1 MAIDP
6 DKLINV
12 GAEGNDSSGDP
23 IRTGGQKINTL
34 FTEIYAAI
42 TPAGANVGIGT
53 TTPAVILDVVSPNAA
68 GQIRARYNT
77 SGDGLVISQASS
89 GGAVTLNQKANAD
102 LVISS
107 NNTSRVW
114 IKKDGKIGVGTNTPN
129 STFHVH
135 TTANSTIRI
144 TDAAS
149 GLGETDGLAL
159 SKYNGFADVWLFDNE
174 ELRFGTNDT
183 ERMRVGANGN
193 VGIANSTSANKLSV
207 GGDVWLSGNSIVGK
221 NVNYSG
227 NVTSNVSSYVYS
239 YAGGTL
245 GQYRSGFYLDGTNQ
259 EAILYTSNIERIH
272 INSSGDF
279 EMGSQ
284 ANVVNNLR
292 TLDITNLDPS
302 SGAGAA
308 VRLVSSDAAA
318 TGDTVSA
325 DLIKYKTGEFTVYNR
340 EVNGTAGFTSF
351 VFNPAGVKT
360 EVLRITA
367 NNRVAVNGAIVASG
381 SVGTVGQVLT
391 SNGTNK
397 VYWSTPTF
405 TVNTAAQYTW
415 TNTHTFSSNI
425 TFGNTITIAG
435 NTTSNGNLYVN
446 GSSLF
451 ANMVFV
457 IGNTQLANTLVVT
470 GNTTFSNTITVTGN
484 ATFSNSIT
492 VAASGIKFSDATTQT
507 TAATNYTLPTASGSV
522 LGGVKVGT
530 GLSISSGTLS
540 ATYSYTLPTA
550 NSTVIGG
557 VKVGTGLSVDGS
569 SVLSVNP
576 VGVVSYSN
584 TFTSSGTWTKPAGY
598 NGSSVVFIQTWGG
611 GGGGS
616 AGLSQGG
623 GGGGGYNFA
632 WTTLSALGAT
642 ENIVVGTGGT
652 VGPGGVGGQGGT
664 GSASF
669 VGTSTS
675 VNKCIAYGGGG
686 GGGAGGPG
694 GGGGGQTSA
703 GLSNGAPGKPYTVS
717 GGYYDSAAVSIA
729 GLFVQGGGGSYVLGS
744 TGSSNG
750 STAGGEDMIS
760 FIHGGGG
767 AGVLNY
773 YGGQVFIGGR
783 SSIWGGGGGGSDPY
797 YGAGTGGGSSKY
809 AGAGGAISVAGT
821 APAGGGGGGA
831 AGARGEVRITV
842 FAGV

>member
-1 MAIDP
+1 LAIDP

-53 TTPAVILDVVSPNAA
+53 TSPAVILDVVSPNAA

-102 LVISS
+102 LVITS

-114 IKKDGKIGVGTNTPN
+114 IKKDGKIGFGTNTPN

-144 TDAAS
+144 SDDSS
-149 GLGETDGLAL
+149 GLGATDGLAL

-183 ERMRVGANGN
+183 ERMRVGSNGN
-193 VGIANSTSANKLSV
+193 VGIANSTSVNKLSV

-292 TLDITNLDPS
+292 TLDVTNKDPS

-308 VRLVSSDAAA
+308 VRLVSTDAAG

-340 EVNGTAGFTSF
+340 EVNTTAGFTSF

-397 VYWSTPTF
+397 VYWSTPIF

-470 GNTTFSNTITVTGN
+470 GNTTFSNTLLVTGN
-484 ATFSNSIT
+484 ATFSNSVT
-492 VAASGIKFSDATTQT
+492 VAASGIKFSDATVQT

-522 LGGVKVGT
+522 L
-530 GLSISSGTLS
+530 
-540 ATYSYTLPTA
+540 
-550 NSTVIGG
+550 GG

-616 AGLSQGG
+616 AGLAQAG
-623 GGGGGYNFA
+623 GGGGGYNYA
-632 WTTLSALGAT
+632 WTTLSALGST
-642 ENIVVGTGGT
+642 ENIVVGTGGGVAT
-652 VGPGGVGGQGGT
+652 GAGGNGGIGG
-664 GSASF
+664 ASY
-669 VGTSTS
+669 VGTNTS
-675 VNKCIAYGGGG
+675 VNKCIAFGGG
-686 GGGAGGPG
+686 GGGAFAGYWG
-694 GGGGGQTSA
+694 GGGGGQLSA
-703 GLSNGAPGKPYTVS
+703 GTS
-717 GGYYDSAAVSIA
+717 GGATSGGGGTGQPGRPWLICGGYFDDINGWIT
-729 GLFVQGGGGSYVLGS
+729 GLLVQGGSVSFSIGANGG
-744 TGSSNG
+744 TGG
-750 STAGGEDMIS
+750 VVYGDTTAVM
-760 FIHGGGG
+760 HGGGG
-767 AGVLNY
+767 AGQYNSYASAVMA
-773 YGGQVFIGGR
+773 GGR

-797 YGAGTGGGSSKY
+797 YGGGTGGGSSVY
-809 AGAGGAISVAGT
+809 AGAGGARTVNGT